1 MQYTIQTS
9 FPSAFFAFVTILG
22 CSQQKPALPPSPSD
36 PIFDTTTHMPET
48 SGTVVSHQQ
57 ILLLESKTTAK
68 IPRPG
73 QWPGFSTDDQYQS
86 ARHAMVRVQIK
97 RRGVD
102 NEAVLDAMRRVP
114 RHLFIPES
122 DPVKSYGDYPVPI
135 GYGQT
140 ISQPYIVAI
149 MTQLLD
155 VGPDDRIL
163 EIGTG
168 SGYQAAILAEI
179 CREVVSIE
187 IVDQLAKSSAKR
199 IEDMGYMNITVICGD
214 GYLGYPPRAPYDG
227 IIITAA
233 VEPVPPL
240 LVGQLVPGGRIVVPL
255 GNPGRGQDLT
265 VLEKQEDGTL
275 KQRKVLPVRF
285 VPFTRKTAE

>member
-1 MQYTIQTS
+1 MQYNIQTS
-9 FPSAFFAFVTILG
+9 FPPLFFTLVTILA
-22 CSQQKPALPPSPSD
+22 CAQQKPDLPPSPPDATS
-36 PIFDTTTHMPET
+36 ISMAHMPET
-48 SGTVVSHQQ
+48 PGAADFRQQ
-57 ILLLESKTTAK
+57 ILLLESKTTAN
-68 IPRPG
+68 IFQPVQRPT
-73 QWPGFSTDDQYQS
+73 FSVDDQYQS
-86 ARHAMVRVQIK
+86 ARHAMVRLQIK

-114 RHLFIPES
+114 RHLFIPEL
-122 DPVKSYGDYPVPI
+122 DRVRAYGNYPVPI

-140 ISQPYIVAI
+140 ISQPYVVAI

-155 VGPDDRIL
+155 VRPDDRIL

-187 IVDQLAKSSAKR
+187 IVDQLARSGAKR
-199 IEDMGYMNITVICGD
+199 LEDMGYMNITVLGGD
-214 GYLGYPPRAPYDG
+214 GYLGYPLRAPYDG

-240 LVGQLVPGGRIVVPL
+240 LVGQLAPGGRIVVPL
-255 GNPGRGQDLT
+255 GNPDRGQDLT
-265 VLEKQEDGTL
+265 VLEKQEDGTI

-285 VPFTRKTAE
+285 VPFTRKKAE